1 MAGCSGGA
9 IGGRSFDGTKLRVG
23 VLGRHPPR
31 AASIAAEIEAAG
43 IPVVAV
49 ARSAKDFP
57 VGVADQ
63 AGLVLVHCCPVA
75 AGKARIQLSATK
87 RAFAGSI
94 PLVALVPL
102 TADDNV
108 GRAAREVCVDGVV
121 HARELEALV
130 PTLLAVGAGQVV
142 VPRWEY
148 RRDTPA
154 SLSHRERQVL
164 RLAVAGET
172 NDSIARELYLSCSTV
187 KSHLTSAFAKLSV
200 RSRREAAVLLLDP
213 QQPASRLVFSALEG
227 ESAQPEPVGG
237 LVR

>member
-1 MAGCSGGA
+1 MAGSPGGA
-9 IGGRSFDGTKLRVG
+9 IGGKFFDGGTLRAG
-23 VLGRHPPR
+23 VLGRHHPR

-43 IPVVAV
+43 IPVAAV
-49 ARSAKDFP
+49 VRSAKDFP
-57 VGVADQ
+57 AGEADQ

-87 RAFAGSI
+87 RAFAGI

-108 GRAAREVCVDGVV
+108 GRAAREACVDGIVY
-121 HARELEALV
+121 ARELEALV

-237 LVR
+237 AVR